1 MSRPMAEPLEVRK
14 ERILNSAR
22 TALMERGYQDVV
34 LDDVA
39 RRAKLA
45 KGTLY
50 LYFKD
55 KEDLFVAVFDD
66 LVDRLEQRI
75 ENIDPSLSGKER
87 LLKIAEEKLVFIDE
101 NFDFL
106 SQACGYKSEVAGTA
120 AFK

>member
-1 MSRPMAEPLEVRK
+1 MSRPITEPLELRN
-14 ERILNSAR
+14 ERILTSAR
-22 TALMERGYQDVV
+22 TALMERGYQDVL

-66 LVDRLEQRI
+66 LIDRLEERI
-75 ENIDPSLSGKER
+75 DAIDSSLTGRER
-87 LLKIAEEKLVFIDE
+87 LLRIAEEKLTFIDE
-101 NFDFL
+101 NFD
-106 SQACGYKSEVAGTA
+106 
-120 AFK
+120 